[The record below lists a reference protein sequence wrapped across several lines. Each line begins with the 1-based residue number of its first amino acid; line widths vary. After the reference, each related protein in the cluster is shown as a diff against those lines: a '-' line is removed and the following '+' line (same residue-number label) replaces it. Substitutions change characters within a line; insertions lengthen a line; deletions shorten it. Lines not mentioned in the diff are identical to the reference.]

1 MGLSE
6 AFWHLFEFL
15 YPALAMG
22 LLCAA
27 GAKSLWRE
35 ELSATPWWRL
45 ATVVTLSGVAVLTA
59 GLVVLG
65 RDGRMLSYAA
75 LVVVAAIVLWFTGLR
90 PAARRGEAASR
101 REPPLGR

>member
-1 MGLSE
+1 MGPSE
-6 AFWHLFEFL
+6 AIWHLFEFV

-27 GAKSLWRE
+27 GAKALWRK
-35 ELSATPWWRL
+35 ELSAIAWWRL
-45 ATVVTLSGVAVLTA
+45 AAPVALSGVVVLTA
-59 GLVVLG
+59 GLLVLG

-75 LVVVAAIVLWFTGLR
+75 LVIVAAIVLWFSGLR
-90 PAARRGEAASR
+90 PAARRQGAASR